1 MTILDKIGEEQ
12 LQYDIS
18 RGAGNILILS
28 SGKINKYK
36 YLTGEEILPPNQ
48 KLTLEKVKFANFPFR
63 KASEKQT
70 EKKVG
75 ALKSLNPSNKKA
87 ELKQI

>member
-18 RGAGNILILS
+18 RGAGNILVLS

-48 KLTLEKVKFANFPFR
+48 KLILEKVKFANFPFR
-63 KASEKQT
+63 KALEKQT

-75 ALKSLNPSNKKA
+75 ALKSLNPSNKK
-87 ELKQI
+87 LN